1 MFVVLEAKKIIK
13 KCFFYFFV
21 FFCILYVAKTFQPKS
36 KTVLADAYPKSYI
49 AIVIDDFGYNGE
61 GTDDMIALDVPFT
74 AAVMPFSSNSEE
86 NVEKLQSAG
95 KEMIIHMPMESLTG
109 KKEWVGDKAVFTSM
123 SDEEIKQCVE
133 QATSI
138 VKGATGMNNH
148 MGSAIMENER
158 CFSAVMDVIAQ
169 KKLIFVDSMTT
180 AGSVGD
186 AVCHKK
192 GVSILKRDVFL
203 DSTDDVNVVKKQL
216 MQTAEVAKEKGYAIG
231 IGHVGPEG
239 GNITVAAIKELA
251 PVLEQQGIVFVTV
264 SQLQEIL
271 LSKQNN

>member
-1 MFVVLEAKKIIK
+1 
-13 KCFFYFFV
+13 
-21 FFCILYVAKTFQPKS
+21 
-36 KTVLADAYPKSYI
+36 
-49 AIVIDDFGYNGE
+49 
-61 GTDDMIALDVPFT
+61 
-74 AAVMPFSSNSEE
+74 
-86 NVEKLQSAG
+86 
-95 KEMIIHMPMESLTG
+95 
-109 KKEWVGDKAVFTSM
+109 M

-133 QATSI
+133 QAISI
-138 VKGATGMNNH
+138 VKGATGINNH

-169 KKLIFVDSMTT
+169 RGLIFVDSMTT

-192 GVSILKRDVFL
+192 GVSILKRDIFL

-271 LSKQNN
+271 LSKLNNWCDKKGKW